1 MKSKITLAVT
11 LLCAATGAFAQS
23 DQAYIDKATLA
34 APNAQ
39 FKAAAMVIR
48 FKADYTAFDVVRPGA
63 NPNALVCYDKSTVP
77 GQQALSVECTNQGNL
92 KRATQNIKA
101 EALGEKA
108 KSEAVLDAAE
118 KDGTREK
125 PVFGSVWYH
134 FRGAD
139 KEHGNTHMTIA
150 VPGATAQSLG
160 LPDKGGSGGVWIM
173 NAGTSTAHLMTPGE

>member
-1 MKSKITLAVT
+1 MKVKITLAVV
-11 LLCAATGAFAQS
+11 LLGAATGAFAQS

-39 FKAAAMVIR
+39 LKAAAMVIR
-48 FKADYTAFDVVRPGA
+48 FKADFTYDVVRPGA
-63 NPNALVCYDKSTVP
+63 NATALVCYDKSGIP
-77 GQQALSVECTNQGNL
+77 GQQPVSVECTNQGNL
-92 KRATQNIKA
+92 KRAVQNIKY
-101 EALGEKA
+101 EALGDKA
-108 KSEAVLDAAE
+108 KSEAGLDALE

-139 KEHGNTHMTIA
+139 TQHGNTHMTIA
-150 VPGATAQSLG
+150 VPGATAASLG

>member
-1 MKSKITLAVT
+1 MKLKITLAVT

-23 DQAYIDKATLA
+23 DQAYIDRATLA

-39 FKAAAMVIR
+39 LRAAAMVIK
-48 FKADYTAFDVVRPGA
+48 FKADYTYDVVKPGA
-63 NPNALVCYDKSTVP
+63 TPTALVCYDKSGVA
-77 GQQALSVECTNQGNL
+77 GQPALSVECTNQGNL
-92 KRATQNIKA
+92 KRAAQNMKA
-101 EALGEKA
+101 EALGDKA

-125 PVFGSVWYH
+125 PLFGSVWYH

-139 KEHGNTHMTIA
+139 REHGSTHMTIA

>member
-1 MKSKITLAVT
+1 MKPKITIAVT

-39 FKAAAMVIR
+39 LKAAAMVIK
-48 FKADYTAFDVVRPGA
+48 FKPDYTYDVVRPGA
-63 NPNALVCYDKSTVP
+63 NPNALVCYDKSGAP
-77 GQQALSVECTNQGNL
+77 GQQPVSVECTSQGNL
-92 KRATQNIKA
+92 KRAAQNMKA
-101 EALGEKA
+101 EALGDKA
-108 KSEAVLDAAE
+108 KSEAALDAME
-118 KDGTREK
+118 KNGTREK

-139 KEHGNTHMTIA
+139 KDHGNTHMTIA

>member
-1 MKSKITLAVT
+1 MKPKITLAVT
-11 LLCAATGAFAQS
+11 LLCAATGAFAQT

-34 APNAQ
+34 APSAPL
-39 FKAAAMVIR
+39 KAAAMVI
-48 FKADYTAFDVVRPGA
+48 KWKPDYTYDVVRPGGSA
-63 NPNALVCYDKSTVP
+63 TALVCYDKSGAP
-77 GQQALSVECTNQGNL
+77 GQPALSVECTNQGNL
-92 KRATQNIKA
+92 KRAAQNMKA
-101 EALGEKA
+101 EALGDKA
-108 KSEAVLDAAE
+108 KSEASLDAAE

-139 KEHGNTHMTIA
+139 REHGSTHMTIA

>member
-1 MKSKITLAVT
+1 MKTKVTLAVT

-39 FKAAAMVIR
+39 LKAAAKVI
-48 FKADYTAFDVVRPGA
+48 KWKPDYTYDVVRPGA
-63 NPNALVCYDKSTVP
+63 NANALVCYDKSGAP
-77 GQQALSVECTNQGNL
+77 GQQAVSVECTNEGNL
-92 KRATQNIKA
+92 KRAAQNMKY
-101 EALGEKA
+101 EAVGDKA
-108 KSEAVLDAAE
+108 KSEAGLNAAE

-134 FRGAD
+134 LLGAD
-139 KEHGNTHMTIA
+139 LEHAHIHMTIA
-150 VPGATAQSLG
+150 VPGATAASLG
-160 LPDKGGSGGVWIM
+160 LPDKGGSAGVWIM

>member
-1 MKSKITLAVT
+1 MKPKITLAVT
-11 LLCAATGAFAQS
+11 LLWAATGAFAQS

-39 FKAAAMVIR
+39 LKAAAMVIKW
-48 FKADYTAFDVVRPGA
+48 KADYTYDVVRPGG
-63 NPNALVCYDKSTVP
+63 NPTALVCYDKSGAP
-77 GQQALSVECTNQGNL
+77 GQPALSVECTNQGNL
-92 KRATQNIKA
+92 KRAAQNMKA
-101 EALGEKA
+101 EALGDKA
-108 KSEAVLDAAE
+108 KSEASLDAAE

-139 KEHGNTHMTIA
+139 REHGATHMTIA
-150 VPGATAQSLG
+150 VPGATSQSLG

>member
-1 MKSKITLAVT
+1 MKRKITLAVT

-34 APNAQ
+34 APNAPL
-39 FKAAAMVIR
+39 KAAAMVIR
-48 FKADYTAFDVVRPGA
+48 FKADFTYDVVKPGA
-63 NPNALVCYDKSTVP
+63 NPNALVCYDKSGIP
-77 GQQALSVECTNQGNL
+77 GQQAVSSECTNQGNL
-92 KRATQNIKA
+92 KRAAQNIKA
-101 EALGEKA
+101 EALGDKA

-139 KEHGNTHMTIA
+139 REHGSTHMTIA

>member
-1 MKSKITLAVT
+1 MRIKITLAFT
-11 LLCAATGAFAQS
+11 LLGAATGAFAQS

-39 FKAAAMVIR
+39 LKASAMVIK
-48 FKADYTAFDVVRPGA
+48 FKADFTYDVVRPAGNA
-63 NPNALVCYDKSTVP
+63 NALVCYDKSGIP
-77 GQQALSVECTNQGNL
+77 GQQPLSVECTNQGNL
-92 KRATQNIKA
+92 KRAVQNTKA

-108 KSEAVLDAAE
+108 KSEAVLDAME

-134 FRGAD
+134 FRGTD

-150 VPGATAQSLG
+150 VPGATSASLG